1 MINEINIMDEK
12 RLAGGILNGISIHW
26 AWILPTPVRLE

>member
-12 RLAGGILNGISIHW
+12 RLAGGILNNINPLGMDF
-26 AWILPTPVRLE
+26 ADAG